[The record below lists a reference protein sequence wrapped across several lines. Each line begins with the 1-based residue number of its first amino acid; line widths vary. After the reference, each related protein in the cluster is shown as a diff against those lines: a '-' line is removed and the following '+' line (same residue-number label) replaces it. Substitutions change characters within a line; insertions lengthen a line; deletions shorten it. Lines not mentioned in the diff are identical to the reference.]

1 MSCYSTNTTNSLQ
14 APNHPKW
21 PKRSKKGS
29 PKSPLLAK
37 PSRLPLRN
45 YHIRPRGP
53 KKGSQKG
60 SQKGSP
66 GPRSEGSPSSG
77 PPLNVLQTLSRGPG
91 GPDLGSPGPPQGTP
105 PKDPHVMFKH
115 NPRTPPRD
123 NPWEGPLFH
132 QWGGGSLGTVRKEA
146 GSRLCDR
153 GKDPWGSMSCY
164 STISAISPRP
174 IQRQNPFPAWL
185 GIRLQTS
192 ANSLVNYRESQ

>member
-66 GPRSEGSPSSG
+66 GPRSEGSPSCR

-105 PKDPHVMFKH
+105 PRTPMSCLSTIPGPLPGTTLGKDPCSIS
-115 NPRTPPRD
+115 
-123 NPWEGPLFH
+123 
-132 QWGGGSLGTVRKEA
+132 GGGSLGTVRKEA
-146 GSRLCDR
+146 GSPSMRSWEGSLGRC
-153 GKDPWGSMSCY
+153 PWEGSWDC
-164 STISAISPRP
+164 A
-174 IQRQNPFPAWL
+174 
-185 GIRLQTS
+185 
-192 ANSLVNYRESQ
+192 